1 MNYSLKSIACSVFI
15 LFFTGMSFAQSTTEV
30 WRGATIHI
38 GDGQTVINNGFVTI
52 SNGKII
58 AVGTC
63 DTLKVDARS
72 KVLDFKGKHV
82 YPALIACNTNIGLQE
97 IELARPTRDEQEVG
111 ELNPN
116 VRSLIA
122 YNTDSKIGPTLRTNG
137 VLMVQTVP
145 DGGLVCGQSS
155 IFKLDAWNWEDAAYR
170 MDDGLHIHWPSM
182 ELARLPE
189 GSNEDPNKGW
199 TEALR
204 TLTVLFE
211 DAKAYGKNP
220 SPVNLKLAAMQKALK
235 REQKVYIHLHSAKEI
250 LAATEFIAK
259 YNLDAVLVDAEEAYL
274 LASVLAEKKIP
285 VIISSTH
292 NLPARTDEDI
302 QQPYKTPGQLYK
314 AGVLVAIQH
323 KNWSGNQRN
332 LAFAAGTA
340 AAYGLTAEQALQC
353 ITLNAAKVMGI
364 DQTTGSIALGKD
376 ANLIVSE
383 GDVLDMK
390 SSIISYA
397 CLKGQAV
404 QLRNGQTELYEKYL
418 KHYEELG
425 VPKH

>member
-1 MNYSLKSIACSVFI
+1 MNYSLKSAAISLVLLCSIQYCFGQQTLEI
-15 LFFTGMSFAQSTTEV
+15 

-38 GDGQTVINNGFVTI
+38 GDGKTVIPNGYVQI
-52 SNGKII
+52 YKGKI
-58 AVGTC
+58 VGLGAC
-63 DTLKVDARS
+63 DTLKVPKDA
-72 KVLDFKGKHV
+72 KVRDFSGKQI

-111 ELNPN
+111 DLNPN

-155 IFKLDAWNWEDAAYR
+155 VFKLDAWNWEDAAYR

-182 ELARLPE
+182 ELARLAE
-189 GSNEDPNKGW
+189 GSSEDPNKGW

-204 TLTVLFE
+204 TLTQLFE

-220 SPVNLKLAAMQKALK
+220 NPVNLKLAAMQKVLS
-235 REQKVYIHLHSAKEI
+235 REQKLYIHLHTAKEI
-250 LAATEFIAK
+250 LAAFEFIAK

-274 LASVLAEKKIP
+274 LANQIAAKKIP
-285 VIISSTH
+285 VIIGTTH
-292 NLPARTDEDI
+292 ALPNRTDEDI
-302 QQPYKTPGQLYK
+302 QQPYKTPAQLYR

-332 LAFAAGTA
+332 LPFAAGTA
-340 AAYGLTAEQALQC
+340 AAYGLLPEEALQC
-353 ITLNAAKVMGI
+353 ITLNAAAVLGI
-364 DQTTGSIALGKD
+364 ADKTGSITLGKD

-397 CLKGQAV
+397 CLTGQSV
-404 QLRNGQTELYEKYL
+404 NLRNVQTDLYEKYL

-425 VPKH
+425 VPTH

>member
-1 MNYSLKSIACSVFI
+1 
-15 LFFTGMSFAQSTTEV
+15 
-30 WRGATIHI
+30 
-38 GDGQTVINNGFVTI
+38 
-52 SNGKII
+52 
-58 AVGTC
+58 
-63 DTLKVDARS
+63 
-72 KVLDFKGKHV
+72 
-82 YPALIACNTNIGLQE
+82 
-97 IELARPTRDEQEVG
+97 
-111 ELNPN
+111 
-116 VRSLIA
+116 
-122 YNTDSKIGPTLRTNG
+122 
-137 VLMVQTVP
+137 
-145 DGGLVCGQSS
+145 
-155 IFKLDAWNWEDAAYR
+155 
-170 MDDGLHIHWPSM
+170 
-182 ELARLPE
+182 
-189 GSNEDPNKGW
+189 
-199 TEALR
+199 
-204 TLTVLFE
+204 
-211 DAKAYGKNP
+211 
-220 SPVNLKLAAMQKALK
+220 
-235 REQKVYIHLHSAKEI
+235 
-250 LAATEFIAK
+250 
-259 YNLDAVLVDAEEAYL
+259 
-274 LASVLAEKKIP
+274 
-285 VIISSTH
+285 
-292 NLPARTDEDI
+292 
-302 QQPYKTPGQLYK
+302 LYK

>member
-1 MNYSLKSIACSVFI
+1 MNYSLKKSLVI
-15 LFFTGMSFAQSTTEV
+15 LLLLAVAIPSFAQSRLEI
-30 WRGATIHI
+30 WRGTTIHV
-38 GDGQTVINNGFVTI
+38 GDGKTLIQNGFV
-52 SNGKII
+52 SFYQGKIV
-58 AVGTC
+58 AVGSC
-63 DTLKVDARS
+63 DTLKIPENAVV
-72 KVLDFKGKHV
+72 KTFIGKHI

-116 VRSLIA
+116 VRALIA
-122 YNTDSKIGPTLRTNG
+122 YNTDSRIGPTLRTNG

-145 DGGLVCGQSS
+145 DGGLVTGQSS

-182 ELARLPE
+182 ELPRLPE

-199 TEALR
+199 TEALN
-204 TLTVLFE
+204 TLNKLFE
-211 DAKAYGKNP
+211 DAKVYGQNP
-220 SPVNLKLAAMQKALK
+220 YPVNLKLAAMQKALK
-235 REQKVYIHLHSAKEI
+235 REQKVYIHLHTAKEI
-250 LAATEFIAK
+250 LAAFEFIAK

-274 LASVLAEKKIP
+274 LANQLEAKKIP
-285 VIISSTH
+285 VIIGTTH
-292 NLPARTDEDI
+292 ALPNRTDDDI
-302 QQPYKTPGQLYK
+302 QQPYKTPAQLYK

-332 LAFAAGTA
+332 LPFAAGTA
-340 AAYGLTAEQALQC
+340 AAYGLLPEQALQC
-353 ITLNAAKVMGI
+353 ITLNAASVLGI
-364 DQTTGSIALGKD
+364 ADRTGSISVGKD

-390 SSIISYA
+390 SSIIVDA
-397 CLKGQAV
+397 CLVGMPV
-404 QLRNGQTELYEKYL
+404 QLRNSQTELYEKYL